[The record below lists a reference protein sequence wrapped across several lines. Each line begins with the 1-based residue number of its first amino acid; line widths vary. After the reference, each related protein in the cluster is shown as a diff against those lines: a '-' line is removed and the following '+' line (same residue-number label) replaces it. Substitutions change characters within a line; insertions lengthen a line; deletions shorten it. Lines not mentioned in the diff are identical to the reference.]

1 MPPPEKGGPGHPQEW
16 LKRARSNL
24 AIAKAALRVR
34 DIYLEDA
41 CFQAQQA
48 AEKAIKAVLLHLRI
62 SFPYTHDLTA
72 LLRLLKNAGRA
83 VPGEVEQAGLLTRFA
98 IATRYPGLAEP
109 VTRKETEKAIKI
121 ADSALRWAR
130 KSIGKER

>member
-1 MPPPEKGGPGHPQEW
+1 MLPGPASGGKSDQSCSSAPSHF
-16 LKRARSNL
+16 L
-24 AIAKAALRVR
+24 
-34 DIYLEDA
+34 
-41 CFQAQQA
+41 
-48 AEKAIKAVLLHLRI
+48 
-62 SFPYTHDLTA
+62 PYTHDLTA

>member
-1 MPPPEKGGPGHPQEW
+1 MPPPEKGGAGGPREW

-24 AIAKAALRVR
+24 AIAKAAVRVR
-34 DIYLEDA
+34 DVYLEDA

-72 LLRLLKNAGRA
+72 LLRLLKNAGRV
-83 VPGEVEQAGLLTRFA
+83 VPAEVEQAGLLTRFA
-98 IATRYPGLAEP
+98 VATRYDAAPQPLQAG
-109 VTRKETEKAIKI
+109 R
-121 ADSALRWAR
+121 SH
-130 KSIGKER
+130 